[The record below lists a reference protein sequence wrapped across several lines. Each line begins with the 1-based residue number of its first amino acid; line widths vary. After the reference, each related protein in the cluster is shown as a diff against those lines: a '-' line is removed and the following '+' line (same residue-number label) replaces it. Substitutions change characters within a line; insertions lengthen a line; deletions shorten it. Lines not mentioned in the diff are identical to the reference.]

1 MQRDRLVTWLDD
13 FLKIH
18 DYPDLALNGLQV
30 EGKDT
35 IERIGVAVDAAQA
48 TFDDAVA
55 AGVDLLIVHHGL
67 FWGQPLAIR
76 GHVKKRIQTLLDAGI
91 GLYAAHLPLDAHP
104 EVGNN
109 AVLARELGM
118 VDLEPFGSYKGVKIG
133 FKGRFPAGTTL
144 HDVAD
149 RLGQLTGMQS
159 LVHQGGGDLVGNG
172 GIVSGAA
179 AWTLVE
185 ADEEG
190 LDVFITGEPK
200 HEVFHEAFE
209 RRINVVYAGHY
220 DTETFGV
227 KALAAR
233 IEAEFGLPWAFFDR
247 PTGL

>member
-1 MQRDRLVTWLDD
+1 MQRNDLVAWLDD
-13 FLKIH
+13 FLKIN
-18 DYPDLALNGLQV
+18 DYPDISLNGLQV
-30 EGKDT
+30 EGGDEV
-35 IERIGVAVDAAQA
+35 ERIAVAVDGVQA

-55 AGVDLLIVHHGL
+55 AGVDMLIVHHGL
-67 FWGQPLAIR
+67 FWGKPLAVR
-76 GHVKKRIQTLLDAGI
+76 GHVKKRIKTLLDAGI
-91 GLYAAHLPLDAHP
+91 SLYAAHIPLDAHP

-118 VDLEPFGSYKGVKIG
+118 VDLEPFGTWQGIKIG
-133 FKGRFPAGTTL
+133 FKGRFPVGTRL

-159 LVHQGGGDLVGNG
+159 LVHQGGGDLVNSG

-209 RRINVVYAGHY
+209 RRMNVIYAGHY

-233 IEAEFGLPWAFFDR
+233 LQDEFGLEWTFFDR

>member
-1 MQRDRLVTWLDD
+1 MQRDDLVAWLDD
-13 FLKIH
+13 FLKIN
-18 DYPDLALNGLQV
+18 DYPDISLNGLQV
-30 EGKDT
+30 EGGD
-35 IERIGVAVDAAQA
+35 EVNRIAVAVDGVQA

-55 AGVDLLIVHHGL
+55 AGVDMLIVHHGL
-67 FWGQPLAIR
+67 FWGKPLAVR
-76 GHVKKRIQTLLDAGI
+76 GHVRKRIKTLLDAGI
-91 GLYAAHLPLDAHP
+91 SLYAAHIPLDAHP

-118 VDLEPFGSYKGVKIG
+118 VDLEPFGSWQGTKIG
-133 FKGRFPAGTTL
+133 FKGRFPVGTRL

-149 RLGQLTGMQS
+149 KLGQLTGMQS
-159 LVHQGGGDLVGNG
+159 LVHQGGGDLVNTG

-233 IEAEFGLPWAFFDR
+233 LQDEFGLEWTFFDR

>member
-1 MQRDRLVTWLDD
+1 MHRDRLTTWLDD

-18 DYPDLALNGLQV
+18 DFPDLSLNGLQV
-30 EGKDT
+30 EGRD
-35 IERIGVAVDAAQA
+35 EVQRLGVAVDAAQA

-67 FWGQPLAIR
+67 FWGQPLALR

-144 HDVAD
+144 HDLAD

-159 LVHQGGGDLVGNG
+159 LVHQGGGDLIGSG

-185 ADEEG
+185 AHEEG

-209 RRINVVYAGHY
+209 RRMNVIYAGHY

-233 IEAEFGLPWAFFDR
+233 IEAEFGLPWTFFDR

>member
-1 MQRDRLVTWLDD
+1 MQRDDLVAWLDD
-13 FLKIH
+13 FLKVK
-18 DYPDLALNGLQV
+18 DYPDISLNGLQV
-30 EGKDT
+30 EGKDEVNQ
-35 IERIGVAVDAAQA
+35 IAVAVDGAQA

-55 AGVDLLIVHHGL
+55 AGVDMLIVHHGL
-67 FWGQPLAIR
+67 FWGKPLAVR

-91 GLYAAHLPLDAHP
+91 SLYAAHIPLDAHP

-118 VDLEPFGSYKGVKIG
+118 VDLEPFGSWQGLKIG
-133 FKGRFPAGTTL
+133 FKGRFPRGTRL

-149 RLGQLTGMQS
+149 KLGQLTGMQS
-159 LVHQGGGDLVGNG
+159 LVHQGGGDLVNSG

-179 AWTLVE
+179 AWSIVE

-233 IEAEFGLPWAFFDR
+233 LQDEFGLPWTFFDR

>member
-1 MQRDRLVTWLDD
+1 MRRDDLTAWLDD
-13 FLKIH
+13 FLKIN
-18 DYPDLALNGLQV
+18 DFPDISLNGLQV
-30 EGKDT
+30 EGAEEVK
-35 IERIGVAVDAAQA
+35 RIAVAVDGVQA

-55 AGVDLLIVHHGL
+55 AGVDMLIVHHGL
-67 FWGQPLAIR
+67 FWGRPLAVK
-76 GHVKKRIQTLLDAGI
+76 GHVKKRIKTLLDAGI
-91 GLYAAHLPLDAHP
+91 SLYAAHIPLDAHP

-118 VDLEPFGSYKGVKIG
+118 SDLAPFGEFQGVKIG
-133 FKGRFPAGTTL
+133 FKGGFPAGTTL
-144 HDVAD
+144 HDIAD

-159 LVHQGGGDLVGNG
+159 LVHQGGEDLVASG

-185 ADEEG
+185 AAAEG

-200 HEVFHEAFE
+200 HEVFHETFE
-209 RRINVVYAGHY
+209 RRMNVIYAGHY

-227 KALAAR
+227 KALAERLA
-233 IEAEFGLPWAFFDR
+233 AEFDLDWTFFDR